1 MDYSFHPDGAK
12 ELEKVENYY
21 DNISQELGNR
31 FRAETEMAISRILD
45 CPNAWQRLSQNTRRR
60 ALKTF
65 LYGIVYRVKTDEI
78 RILAVMH
85 LHREPS
91 YWKFREP

>member
-1 MDYSFHPDGAK
+1 MNYSFHPHAEK
-12 ELEKVENYY
+12 ELEEAEKYY
-21 DNISQELGNR
+21 DNIREELGDR

-45 CPNAWQRLSQNTRRR
+45 FPNAWQRLTQNTRRR
-60 ALKTF
+60 TLKTF

-85 LHREPS
+85 LHREPG
-91 YWKFREP
+91 YWRNRK

>member
-1 MDYSFHPDGAK
+1 MNYSFHPHAEK
-12 ELEKVENYY
+12 ELKEVEKYY
-21 DNISQELGNR
+21 DNIREELGNR
-31 FRAETEMAISRILD
+31 FRAETELAISRILD
-45 CPNAWQRLSQNTRRR
+45 FPDAWQPLSQNTRRR

-85 LHREPS
+85 LHREPN
-91 YWKFREP
+91 YWVDRL

>member
-1 MDYSFHPDGAK
+1 MNYSFHPHAEK
-12 ELEKVENYY
+12 ELEEVEKYY
-21 DNISQELGNR
+21 DNIREELGNR

-45 CPNAWQRLSQNTRRR
+45 FPDAWQWLSQNTRRR
-60 ALKTF
+60 SLKTF

-85 LHREPS
+85 LHREPN
-91 YWKFREP
+91 YWTDRK

>member
-1 MDYSFHPDGAK
+1 MNYSFHPHAEK
-12 ELEKVENYY
+12 ELEEAETYY
-21 DNISQELGNR
+21 DNIREELGNR

-45 CPNAWQRLSQNTRRR
+45 FPNAWQRLSQNTRRR

-65 LYGIVYRVKTDEI
+65 LYGIVYRVKPDEI

-85 LHREPS
+85 LHREPN
-91 YWKFREP
+91 YWKSRT